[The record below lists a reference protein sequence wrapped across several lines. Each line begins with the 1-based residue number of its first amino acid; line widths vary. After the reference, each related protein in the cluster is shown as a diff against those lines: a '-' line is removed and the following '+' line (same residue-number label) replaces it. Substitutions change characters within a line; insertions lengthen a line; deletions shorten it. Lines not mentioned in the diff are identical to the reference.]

1 MLKKK
6 NCPKPAKY
14 KAVRKVPTSL
24 TIPQRSRHLLTTLP
38 RGGM

>member
-24 TIPQRSRHLLTTLP
+24 TIPS
-38 RGGM
+38 GVAIC